1 MYFRNIPTKIKKDA
15 SKKQKKVTT
24 SDKAVQT
31 TLQEKIEIEAEDLTC
46 TGIFKIILYFSYVFS

>member
-1 MYFRNIPTKIKKDA
+1 MYFRNIPPKMKKDA

-31 TLQEKIEIEAEDLTC
+31 VLQEKIEIEAEDLTC
-46 TGIFKIILYFSYVFS
+46 TSIF